1 MVIRFSR
8 GDVIALAGSPFFLFS
23 LLPPPSSPRRSVP
36 PLLYFLPSALLSRHS
51 RPHADYS
58 RRSYGSKIRHW
69 PVSIHTAAPAP
80 SLSFAEEK
88 RVEPGP
94 AEGLPVRPP
103 RPRGRE
109 LQLLRGEGEG
119 QGDSRRAR
127 AKRRKRKRKGDV
139 RTNYSFDGLI
149 EIRETAMGKWATIH
163 APRNIYIYTYI
174 YGIPCLNDKKYEGRN
189 DFFLPF
195 GNRERRKNSIPIP
208 CK

>member
-94 AEGLPVRPP
+94 VEGLPARPP

-163 APRNIYIYTYI
+163 APRNIYIYTCI
-174 YGIPCLNDKKYEGRN
+174 YGIPCSNDKKYEGRN